1 MNKDLDDRIVPNGE
15 YRDAVNVTISQSESG
30 DVGAV
35 ENVRGNI
42 EKLQIDTNITFIGS
56 LADDVNNVIYIFGT
70 DNTSEN
76 AATGICG
83 IYRYNAT
90 ANTVVPLVKGIFL
103 NFSTLYPMHGINLL
117 ENLLFFTD
125 NRNQPRVIDVDKAL
139 ANPATDP
146 SPYYTKEEHLSVAKY
161 APYEAIDVYYQ
172 TTGTANGTS
181 GGNFKFGIAGNT
193 TDIKVGDYCVNTSTG
208 VFLGIVNNIVVGTN
222 ASVTVDKD
230 ISAILPVNGNK
241 IQFTRT
247 TMSDQSG
254 NASWGGDPDFIEE
267 KFIRLSYRF
276 KYEDNTY
283 SLMAPYTQTLFIPK
297 QRGFFTYDTTL
308 LSGDEEAAYESTIVS
323 FMENLINNVEL
334 YVPLPSS
341 DIAIDYK
348 IKEVEIIYTESDSN
362 IANVLQSVPVAT
374 VQANIETTYK
384 PEKNYFKFVYQSQKP
399 FKTLTTAE
407 TTRVADKVPVKAL
420 AQEIISNRVVY
431 GNFVDRRN
439 SPQFLDYN
447 IAAQERDLTISPL
460 AASYPQH
467 SLKQNRNY
475 QVGVVLTDK
484 YGRAS
489 DVILSEDITGIS
501 EFPASTLFHPY
512 REYGWAPG
520 VANWIG
526 DSLRIIF
533 NSVIPDDDLYAIPQ
547 TFTLN
552 TAQTGTTIVSTTYT
566 IIGLDVTSTV
576 KAGEYLRAKQRDFTK
591 VVSSTLV
598 GSNTVIVTE
607 EEISSVYLYTGG
619 YPATG
624 TQEPKYVYT
633 LDQTGWYSYKIVI
646 KQTEQDYYNV
656 YLPGIINGNP
666 IAPLELNRVANIVL
680 HSDNINK
687 IPRDL
692 SEVGPDQDKYRS
704 SSIRLYGRVNNTTT
718 AFSPTYNQ
726 QLYLGR
732 IDNFVTQ
739 IATET
744 DFFASEFG
752 ASGYVPFAGFYNVN
766 SNPLL
771 AKIDIFE
778 NNAVMNIPASSIPP
792 NVGVS
797 AAAYAIDTN
806 TLPQLAVFE
815 TEATESRLDIY
826 WESSTAG
833 LIADLNELIVQSF
846 DGVAG
851 VSSFNSVFNESNNY
865 DGTPSGLPIT
875 TSFNPVDGAGTA
887 MTGTTA
893 TINNIVDGNGT
904 SVVNDNSI
912 FELDL
917 ISTGPDVY
925 KINCK
930 QDFAYLESSST
941 SDVYTFTLKFV
952 SASLDISYHDISVE
966 LLNNNPSLGSSLA
979 NQTIFL
985 GDTEISGTIQPILN
999 GAATNTDAQLV
1010 LEIDSQTMLSP
1021 SAGTSTTAF
1030 GTSLTDQGSFQSG
1043 KITVVDETQLTAG
1056 DIYSVTYKVSDA
1068 NKATGFLTDSDTVQI
1083 TIANPVTSISTNTG
1097 TSQWIYKGGFVA
1109 STGSIYQKPIIP
1121 CSSTYPG
1128 KVGHRIQVNN
1138 IYSGQSNIPGLG
1150 QTGAF
1155 TLAMQI
1161 VTATGGSNNNWF
1173 DPTST
1178 GRYSTTVPFVDW
1190 FKFDS
1195 DDCTSLSGTAK
1206 STYNSGS
1213 DPTKRGIL
1221 LDASEITGGQNIT
1234 AYMLFEDILL
1244 NKRGAWAFGTSGA
1257 YSYSEGYVSIK
1268 FVLKPYDP
1276 TGTYIT
1282 DRWDETDGYLIA
1294 SGTLNFVGYPEN
1306 EDTDIPPNTV
1316 YAGLNN
1322 PSTVVG
1328 VACASGTGNPGT
1340 SC

>member
-1 MNKDLDDRIVPNGE
+1 MAEIKNTFLKSKMNKDLDDRIVPNGE
-15 YRDAVNVTISQSESG
+15 YRNAVNVTISQSEAG

-42 EKLQIDTNITFIGS
+42 EKLQIDIDISFIGS

-70 DNTSEN
+70 DNTSED
-76 AATGICG
+76 AATGTCG

-181 GGNFKFGIAGNT
+181 GTGFNFGIAGAT
-193 TDIKVGDYCVNTSTG
+193 TDIQVGDYCVNTSTE
-208 VFLGIVNNIVVGTN
+208 VFLGIVNNVVVGTN
-222 ASVTVDKD
+222 TTVTVDRD
-230 ISAILPVNGNK
+230 ISAVLPVNGNE

-297 QRGFFTYDTTL
+297 QRGFFSTDDESATYQ
-308 LSGDEEAAYESTIVS
+308 STIVS
-323 FMENLINNVEL
+323 FMENLINNIEL

-341 DIAIDYK
+341 NIAIDYK
-348 IKEVEIIYTESDSN
+348 IKEVELIYTESDSN
-362 IANVLQSVPVAT
+362 IAKVLQSVPVAT

-447 IAAQERDLTISPL
+447 ISAQERNLTISPL

-512 REYGWAPG
+512 KEVSWAPG
-520 VANWIG
+520 VADWVG

-533 NSVIPDDDLYAIPQ
+533 NSVVPSDDLYAIPQ
-547 TFTLN
+547 TFTLD
-552 TAQTGTTIVSTTYT
+552 TPQTGTTIVGTTYT

-576 KAGEYLRAKQRDFTK
+576 EAGEYLRAKQRDFTK

-598 GSNTVIVTE
+598 GSDTVIVTE

-656 YLPGIINGNP
+656 YLPGILNGNP
-666 IAPLELNRVANIVL
+666 TGISPIELNRIANIVL

-704 SSIRLYGRVNNTTT
+704 SSIRLYGRVNNTTI
-718 AFSPTYNQ
+718 SPYTE
-726 QLYLGR
+726 QLYLDR
-732 IDNFVTQ
+732 VDNFVTQ

-752 ASGYVPFAGFYNVN
+752 ASGYVPFTGFYNVN
-766 SNPLL
+766 SNPLI
-771 AKIDIFE
+771 AKVDIFE
-778 NNAVMNIPASSIPP
+778 NNASGS
-792 NVGVS
+792 NVGVLATQY
-797 AAAYAIDTN
+797 AADN
-806 TLPQLAVFE
+806 TLLPQLAVFE
-815 TEATESRLDIY
+815 TEATESLLDIY

-851 VSSFNSVFNESNNY
+851 ISSFNSVFNESNNY

-875 TSFNPVDGAGTA
+875 TSFNPIDGAGTA
-887 MTGTTA
+887 MSGTTA
-893 TINNIVDGNGT
+893 TINNILDGNGT
-904 SVVNDNSI
+904 SVVNDDSI

-917 ISTGPDVY
+917 ISTSPDVY

-952 SASLDISYHDISVE
+952 SASLDISYHDMSVE
-966 LLNNNPSLGSSLA
+966 LLNDNPSLGSSLS

-985 GDTEISGTIQPILN
+985 GDTEISDTIQPILN

-1010 LEIDSQTMLSP
+1010 LEIESQTMLSP
-1021 SAGTSTTAF
+1021 SAGASTTAF
-1030 GTSLTDQGSFQSG
+1030 GTSLTDEGSFQSG

-1068 NKATGFLTDSDTVQI
+1068 NKSTGFLTDSDTVQI
-1083 TIANPVTSISTNTG
+1083 TIADPVTSLSTNTG
-1097 TSQWIYKGGFVA
+1097 TSQWIYKGGFVT

-1138 IYSGQSNIPGLG
+1138 IYSEQSNIPGLG

-1161 VTATGGSNNNWF
+1161 VTATGGSNNDWF
-1173 DPTST
+1173 DPTSS
-1178 GRYSTTVPFVDW
+1178 GRYSTNVPFVDW
-1190 FKFDS
+1190 FEFDS

-1221 LDASEITGGQNIT
+1221 LDATEITAGQNIT

-1257 YSYSEGYVSIK
+1257 YNYSEGYVSIK

-1276 TGTYIT
+1276 IGTYIT

-1294 SGTLNFVGYPEN
+1294 SGTLDFVGYPEN
-1306 EDTDIPPNTV
+1306 EDTNIPPNTV
-1316 YAGLNN
+1316 YAGLND

-1328 VACASGTGNPGT
+1328 VDCSTGTSDPGT